1 MRKKIVAGNWKMN
14 CDREEALSL
23 ATEITGMVTDE
34 INFPV
39 RIILAP
45 PFVHIGAVAKL
56 TEKSSVLIAAQNCSS
71 EVSGAY
77 TGEISAKMLASVG
90 ATGVILGH
98 SERRQ
103 LFGESPAII
112 KNKIDRSLAEKLD
125 VIFCC
130 GETLEQR
137 EAGTHYEVIAGQL
150 EQSLFHLSAGALT
163 SVIIAY
169 EPVWAIGTGK
179 TATPSQAQE
188 MHAYIRKLVSEKYG
202 NSVADGI
209 SVLYGG
215 SCNESNAKELFAL
228 PDVDGGLI
236 GGASLKSR
244 SFVNIIRSLP
254 Q

>member
-14 CDREEALSL
+14 GDREAALSL
-23 ATEITGMVTDE
+23 ATEVSGMVNDE
-34 INFPV
+34 IRFPV
-39 RIILAP
+39 QVILAP
-45 PFVHIGAVAKL
+45 SFVHIGAVVKL
-56 TEKSSVLIAAQNCSS
+56 TEKSPVVVAAQNCSS
-71 EVSGAY
+71 EVSGAF
-77 TGEISAKMLASVG
+77 TGEVSAKMLASVG
-90 ATGVILGH
+90 ASWVILGH

-103 LFGESPAII
+103 LFGETASVI
-112 KNKIDRSLAEKLD
+112 KNKIDRCLSEKLK

-137 EAGTHYEVIAGQL
+137 EDGSYFAVIAEQL
-150 EQSLFHLSAGALT
+150 NQSLFHLDPTALS
-163 SVIIAY
+163 SVVIAY

-179 TATPSQAQE
+179 TATPEQAQE
-188 MHAYIRKLVSEKYG
+188 MHAYIRKLVAEKYG
-202 NSVADGI
+202 KPVAEDMPI
-209 SVLYGG
+209 LYGG
-215 SCNESNAKELFAL
+215 SCNETNANELFGL